1 MKRPTLFLPALALIL
16 GGLVA
21 GCGGSDGSDGDASS
35 DPSSPAT
42 SEAST
47 ITHDE
52 FVTQANAICSDASAA
67 LQTAGA
73 DITDTSTED
82 EVVAFITDTA
92 LPSFQKQHDD
102 IAALGVPEGD
112 EDAVDTLL
120 TSLQADIDKVQA
132 DPAAFTT
139 AADPF
144 AEANAAA
151 DALGLTDCGSSS

>member
-1 MKRPTLFLPALALIL
+1 MKRSTLLLPALALVL

-21 GCGGSDGSDGDASS
+21 GCGGSDGSDGSDAGSDASS
-35 DPSSPAT
+35 AAP
-42 SEAST
+42 T
-47 ITHDE
+47 ITHDD
-52 FVTQANAICSDASAA
+52 FVTQANAICTDAAA
-67 LQTAGA
+67 ELQTAGA
-73 DITDTSTED
+73 ELTDTSTQD

-92 LPSFQKQHDD
+92 IPSFQKQHDD

-120 TSLQADIDKVQA
+120 TSLQADIDKVAA

-139 AADPF
+139 ATDPF

-151 DALGLTDCGSSS
+151 DDLGLTECGSNS